1 MNRTLTAANQLTF
14 LRVLLIPV
22 FVILLLYG
30 YSGWALV
37 TLVAAGITD
46 GLDGLIARRT
56 GEKTTLGAWLD
67 PMADKLLLVT
77 TFVVL
82 TLPDLGYAN
91 RIPIWL
97 TVLVITRDIAI
108 VATVAIINL
117 AVGRRTFRPSLLGK
131 LATVT
136 YIATGVVTLTFNF
149 LDRAS
154 LLVTACIYA
163 SLAITIVSAL
173 DYARRTVQI
182 INQHS

>member
-1 MNRTLTAANQLTF
+1 
-14 LRVLLIPV
+14 
-22 FVILLLYG
+22 
-30 YSGWALV
+30 
-37 TLVAAGITD
+37 
-46 GLDGLIARRT
+46 
-56 GEKTTLGAWLD
+56 
-67 PMADKLLLVT
+67 
-77 TFVVL
+77 
-82 TLPDLGYAN
+82 
-91 RIPIWL
+91 
-97 TVLVITRDIAI
+97 VITRDIAI